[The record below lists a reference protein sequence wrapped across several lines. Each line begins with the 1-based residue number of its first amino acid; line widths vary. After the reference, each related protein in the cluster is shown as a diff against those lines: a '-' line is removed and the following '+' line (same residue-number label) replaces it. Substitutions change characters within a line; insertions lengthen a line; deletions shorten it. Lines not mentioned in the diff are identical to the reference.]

1 MLNYMIENGLTTEE
15 AINLFTVKTNAE
27 DSVIG
32 IKHGCVSE
40 YNGYKNIK

>member
-1 MLNYMIENGLTTEE
+1 MIENELTTKE
-15 AINLFTVKTNAE
+15 AIDLFTVKTSAD

-40 YNGYKNIK
+40 YNGYKNIE